1 MSDLIQDH
9 LSENQYWMQQA
20 IDLARRGQY
29 STKPNPNVGC
39 VIVKD
44 GKIIGEGFHP
54 KAGQPHAEVFAL
66 RQAGE
71 NAKDATAYVTL
82 EPCSHFGRT
91 GPCCDALL
99 RAGIKRVVAAQEDP
113 NPKVC
118 GQGFARL
125 RAGGVQVEVGLC
137 EAEARRLNEHFLR
150 WVTTRRPFVS
160 LKYAM
165 TLDGKLA
172 TAAGDGQQV
181 TGREAHVEA
190 HYLRKIHDA
199 ILVGIGTVLAD
210 DPELTTRLVQGK
222 NPVRIVLDS
231 QARIPLTAQV
241 LQGGTTTIIVVGP
254 EAPAAKL
261 ELLAKLPEVEVLT
274 LPAPAGKLDLG
285 KLLDILGERKLTSLL
300 VEGGSQ
306 VHGSFVDAGLV
317 DRIYAFIAPKVVGG
331 AAALPPIGGTGLA
344 AMAPGLPVAVD
355 ATRVLGKDF
364 LITGRVTAGEV

>member
-1 MSDLIQDH
+1 MTDL
-9 LSENQYWMQQA
+9 EYMQLA
-20 IDLARRGQY
+20 LELARQAEGET
-29 STKPNPNVGC
+29 SPNPMVGC
-39 VIVKD
+39 VITDAAGNIV
-44 GKIIGEGFHP
+44 GRGYHH
-54 KAGQPHAEVFAL
+54 KAGEAHAEVNAL
-66 RQAGE
+66 ADVRKHKAMPH
-71 NAKDATAYVTL
+71 TAYVTL

-355 ATRVLGKDF
+355 TIRVLGKDF